1 METLS
6 QSEKV
11 IENKIKKYLDS
22 LGAYYEK
29 IHGESLFQSAGIP
42 DILACVNGHFV
53 GIEVKR
59 EKGNTTSALQDYKLK
74 AITNAGGVAIV
85 ARSVQDVQECLQ
97 REGIV

>member
-29 IHGESLFQSAGIP
+29 IHGGSLFQSAGIP
-42 DILACVNGHFV
+42 DILACTFF
-53 GIEVKR
+53 
-59 EKGNTTSALQDYKLK
+59 L
-74 AITNAGGVAIV
+74 
-85 ARSVQDVQECLQ
+85 
-97 REGIV
+97 